1 MKFKC
6 TEVASTYYGQRVKM
20 RIKINL
26 DFDKSE
32 DKDLLRHDG
41 TIKFNIERS
50 SLDFNKFEAGKVY
63 EANFTPIND

>member
-6 TEVASTYYGQRVKM
+6 TEVASTYCGQRVKM
-20 RIKINL
+20 RIKINS
-26 DFDKSE
+26 DFDKCE
-32 DKDLLRHDG
+32 DKNLLRHDG

-63 EANFTPIND
+63 EANFTEISE